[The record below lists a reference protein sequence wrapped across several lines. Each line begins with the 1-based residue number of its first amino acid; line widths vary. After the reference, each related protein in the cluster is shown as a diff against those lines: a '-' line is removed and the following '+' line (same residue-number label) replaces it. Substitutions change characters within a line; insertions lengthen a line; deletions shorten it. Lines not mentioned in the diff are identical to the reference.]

1 MRKELF
7 IDIETNDSLDPKTG
21 LITQIAYI
29 YREDGKLKAQGEFKK
44 PQEAT
49 DNKVMYKLFT
59 NRLNDFVNRYDKE
72 DKLYFIAYNARFDN
86 DFIRE
91 MFLQNGDKFFG
102 SYFYSPYLCIMNLAA
117 FRYQRKGKR
126 PENFKLATVCKD
138 MGIKVED
145 NKLHDALYDIKLSKE
160 LYNKLIKP

>member
-29 YREDGKLKAQGEFKK
+29 YREDGKLKGEGDLRSNPDAK
-44 PQEAT
+44 
-49 DNKVMYKLFT
+49 DNKVIYGLFT
-59 NRLNDFVNRYDKE
+59 NDLNKFVDRYNKE
-72 DKLYFIAYNARFDN
+72 DKLYFIAYNAPFDN
-86 DFIRE
+86 NFIRE

-102 SYFYSPYLCIMNLAA
+102 SYFYSPHLCIMNLAA

-138 MGIKVED
+138 MGIEVNED
-145 NKLHDALYDIKLSKE
+145 KLHDASYDIQLSKE
-160 LYNKLIKP
+160 LYNKLIKF